1 MDKDPMK
8 MREEAKARQEAF
20 AKLSPEEK
28 YQQMMQG
35 MQSLFRPGTKIN
47 ADGEIVASEPRPAK
61 PEPPALEEIEV
72 VTSSPLA
79 EGEEVTHKGHKYT
92 ATKEAFHI
100 SARDA
105 ADIDD
110 MNDVVVEVGWH
121 TKARLKHAQA

>member
-8 MREEAKARQEAF
+8 MREEAKARHEAF

-28 YQQMMQG
+28 YQQMMQN
-35 MQSLFRPGTKIN
+35 MQSMFRPGSKIN

-61 PEPPALEEIEV
+61 PEPTPEEEIEV
-72 VTSSPLA
+72 VTSSPVP
-79 EGEEVTHKGHKYT
+79 EGEEVEHKGHKYT
-92 ATKEAFHI
+92 ATKEAFYI
-100 SARDA
+100 SAREA

-110 MNDVVVEVGWH
+110 MNDVIVEVGWH